1 MSEQTR
7 REILRNIAV
16 GATMAA
22 IPADAAQHVHNE
34 VTQAKATNGGTY
46 KPKLFNEHEYA
57 TVRLVSELIIPADEV
72 SGSAVEAGAPEFI
85 DLIGSSNEEMATLLT
100 GGLAW
105 LDRTMERRKGKSFLD
120 ASAAERTALLDEI
133 AYRKS
138 ATPELN
144 TGVVFFDQFRRLVA
158 DAFYTSP
165 IGVKDIGYVGNK
177 GMTKFEVPAS
187 AIAYAVKRS
196 GLG

>member
-1 MSEQTR
+1 MSEQSR
-7 REILRNIAV
+7 REILRNIAF
-16 GATMAA
+16 GATLAA
-22 IPADAAQHVHNE
+22 MPAADAQHVHQE
-34 VTQAKATNGGTY
+34 VSDAKARTGGTY

-57 TVRLVSELIIPADEV
+57 TVKLLSETIIPADEV

-85 DLIGSSNEEMATLLT
+85 DLIGSSNEDMATLLT

-105 LDRTMERRKGKSFLD
+105 LDREMERRAGKDFL
-120 ASAAERTALLDEI
+120 SAAGGERTALLDQI
-133 AYRKS
+133 AFKKN
-138 ATPELN
+138 ATPELRP
-144 TGVVFFDQFRRLVA
+144 GIAFFDQFRRLVA

-165 IGVKDIGYVGNK
+165 IGVKDVGYVGNK

-196 GLG
+196 GL